1 MVTSVDKTSAISG
14 IPLFSTLSAEEIR
27 EIRRC
32 VEIRTFKKREA
43 IFSEGDPSNM
53 FYVLVS
59 GKVKMTK
66 ISGEGKEMI
75 IELISPGEFF
85 GAFAALKGFPYPA
98 NAVAMADSAMLR
110 IGRADLLRI
119 IERFPNLMYILT
131 AHLSERVREFPDTLK
146 SIALERVESRISS
159 LLLKLAQK
167 TGKKTA
173 DGAVQINMKLTKQDI
188 AEMVGS
194 TVETS
199 IRVMSRFEKAG
210 LIKTTGG
217 RIIITNKKELSA
229 IARP

>member
-1 MVTSVDKTSAISG
+1 MDKKPDIAK
-14 IPLFSTLSAEEIR
+14 IPLFSSLSSDEIN
-27 EIRRC
+27 EISRC
-32 VEIRTFKKREA
+32 METRTFKKRNT

-66 ISGEGKEMI
+66 MSHEGKEII

-119 IERFPNLMYILT
+119 IERFPNLMYMLT
-131 AHLSERVREFPDTLK
+131 AHLSERVREFPDMLK
-146 SIALERVESRISS
+146 SIALERVESRVSS

-167 TGKKTA
+167 TGIKTA
-173 DGAVQINMKLTKQDI
+173 DSGLQINMKLTKQDI

-194 TVETS
+194 TVETT

-210 LIKTTGG
+210 LIKVSGG
-217 RIIITNKKELSA
+217 RIVIRNKKEL
-229 IARP
+229 ARISH

>member
-1 MVTSVDKTSAISG
+1 MDKTPDITK
-14 IPLFSTLSAEEIR
+14 IPLFSSLSSDEIS
-27 EIRRC
+27 EISRC
-32 VEIRTFKKREA
+32 METRAFKKRDT
-43 IFSEGDPSNM
+43 IFSEGDPSHM
-53 FYVLVS
+53 FFILVS

-66 ISGEGKEMI
+66 MSHEGKEMI

-98 NAVAMADSAMLR
+98 NAVAMADSVMLL

-119 IERFPNLMYILT
+119 IERFPNLMYMLT

-167 TGKKTA
+167 TGLKTA
-173 DGAVQINMKLTKQDI
+173 DGGLQINMKLTRQDI

-194 TVETS
+194 TVETT

-210 LIKTTGG
+210 LIKVSGG
-217 RIIITNKKELSA
+217 RIVISNKKEL
-229 IARP
+229 ARISQ